1 MRRGLMLSA
10 VLLGTSLLM
19 VAASQVM
26 ADPTMAGSEACKDCH
41 QKEYSQYLTTSHGRA
56 QSDGAALPEK
66 MGCETC
72 HGAGSA
78 HVAAGGDTKDPG
90 FATIQRPDKQA
101 AAKANEICLGCHK
114 GGEQFYWQHSA
125 HARKDLACVGCHSI
139 HNSKDGAHAKLLKA
153 ETTTALCLGCHKSN
167 HLAMGKSSHMPIG
180 TNGMGCNDC
189 HNPHGSAGPK
199 QIRALTTNDL
209 CLSCHADKRGPFLWE
224 HAPVRENCL
233 TCHEAHSSSNDKMLV
248 ARRPFLCQRCH
259 TPSGHPGNLYDAPR
273 LGTSALQVVN
283 RSCSNCHSQ
292 IHGSNSP
299 SGKTF
304 LR

>member
-1 MRRGLMLSA
+1 MRRSSMLGA
-10 VLLGTSLLM
+10 ALLGMSLLL
-19 VAASQVM
+19 VAATQAL

-41 QKEYSQYLTTSHGRA
+41 TQEYAQYLTTSHGRA
-56 QSDGAALPEK
+56 QADGAALPEK

-78 HVAAGGDTKDPG
+78 HVAAGGDKKDPG
-90 FATIQRPDKQA
+90 FATIGRPDKMA

-125 HARKDLACVGCHSI
+125 HARKDLACVSCHSI
-139 HNSKDGAHAKLLKA
+139 HNSKDAAHAKLLKA
-153 ETTTALCLGCHKSN
+153 ENTTALCLTCHKSN
-167 HLAMGKSSHMPIG
+167 HLAMGKSAHMPIG
-180 TNGMGCNDC
+180 SSGMSCADC

-199 QIRALTTNDL
+199 QIRANSVNELCTN
-209 CLSCHADKRGPFLWE
+209 CHADKRGPFLWE

-233 TCHEAHSSSNDKMLV
+233 TCHDAHSSNNEKMLV
-248 ARRPFLCQRCH
+248 SRRPFLCQRCH
-259 TPSGHPGNLYDAPR
+259 SGTGHPTNLRDSRDLATGVIQ
-273 LGTSALQVVN
+273 LTN

-304 LR
+304 IR